1 MEVFHE
7 VNGFGV
13 PIFVTQERVD
23 SLRDFP
29 LRADDVW
36 VVSFPKSGT
45 TWTQIIVKLIRSG
58 GEDDGK
64 AINQSQPWLE
74 AFNDFPGFAYNVDLD
89 TVPTPRTF
97 KSHFSYDSLPCGRP
111 NTTPCKYIYVA
122 RNPKD
127 AYLSGFHHLKLMGL
141 TGVEWSQISGMF
153 LQKPEWF
160 DHVLQFWAHKDDD
173 NVLFLKYEDM
183 KKDLP
188 SAVATIAKFIGC
200 NLTQEMIED
209 IATKSGFENVKKKAV
224 ERAAEAE
231 GVEGTPASHHDIVSK
246 PGFYR
251 KGVIGDWK
259 NYFTPEQ
266 SAQFDAIYAERMKG
280 TGLEFDFE

>member
-1 MEVFHE
+1 MKF
-7 VNGFGV
+7 
-13 PIFVTQERVD
+13 
-23 SLRDFP
+23 
-29 LRADDVW
+29 
-36 VVSFPKSGT
+36 
-45 TWTQIIVKLIRSG
+45 IRSG

-64 AINQSQPWLE
+64 PVNQSQPWLE
-74 AFNDFPGFAYNVDLD
+74 AFNDIPGFAYNVDLD

-127 AYLSGFHHLKLMGL
+127 AYVSFFHHLKLMGIP
-141 TGVEWSQISGMF
+141 VEWSQVDGLF
-153 LQKPEWF
+153 LQKSAWF

-183 KKDLP
+183 KKDLS
-188 SAVATIAKFIGC
+188 SAVAAIAKFIGC
-200 NLTQEMIED
+200 NLTLEIIED
-209 IATKSGFENVKKKAV
+209 IATRSSFENVKKVV
-224 ERAAEAE
+224 ERAADHEAE
-231 GVEGTPASHHDIVSK
+231 REELGEGPVDNCNCNLQKK
-246 PGFYR
+246 PGFFR
-251 KGVIGDWK
+251 KGIVGDWK